1 MASEVYSSKQT
12 ENRIVTSLK
21 ICFVRPHAN
30 GIDVSVCVCR
40 KEEAHWI
47 WLRWTSELSA
57 YDVDVDNGV
66 LAEAEPDYM
75 TFDGGGGGG
84 DDDDVACVQMS

>member
-1 MASEVYSSKQT
+1 MASEVYSRKQT

-21 ICFVRPHAN
+21 ICFVRPYAN
-30 GIDVSVCVCR
+30 GIDLCVCLPKR
-40 KEEAHWI
+40 RSTLWI
-47 WLRWTSELSA
+47 WLRWTSVLSA
-57 YDVDVDNGV
+57 YDVDVFNGV

-75 TFDGGGGGG
+75 TFDDGGGG